1 MIFAIGT
8 KVRFK
13 HTGDEGVITANLG
26 NDMVEV
32 FIEEDDMKIPTFVDD
47 LENASSFYQKDKKSG
62 TKIVP
67 GKQKKVVQAP
77 ERPPI
82 ESQYEIL
89 KSIGIQIAFE
99 PIYKEDGLPDKYNI
113 YLLNDTRTDYL
124 FQYLFKLNHQEEEK
138 SNGKLLRMS
147 ALPVGKLWYDE
158 LSDFPE
164 IELEVWKIKTNGTGD
179 KQHKTLKI
187 KPKQFFQKIK
197 TAPILNQRVHLY
209 TFFGVDEPIKKEKK
223 EDLQSYTR
231 RNLRPANN
239 SPAFVRYQVHD
250 VREFAAFNPE
260 IDLHIESLLNKSI
273 AKMRKSEILRI
284 QLVHF
289 ENYLDKAIRLGVS
302 HVFII
307 HGIGKGKL
315 RDEIA
320 TRLMFHS
327 DVKSF
332 KNEYHPKYGW
342 GATEVIF

>member
-1 MIFAIGT
+1 MLFAIGT

-32 FIEEDDMKIPTFVDD
+32 FIEADDMKIPTFVDD
-47 LENASSFYQKDKKSG
+47 LENASGFYEKDSKSG

-67 GKQKKVVQAP
+67 GKQKKVIQAP
-77 ERPPI
+77 SRPPI

-89 KSIGIQIAFE
+89 KSVGIQIAFE
-99 PIYKEDGLPDKYNI
+99 PIYKEDGLPEKYNI
-113 YLLNDTRTDYL
+113 YLLNDTKIDYL
-124 FQYLFKLNHQEEEK
+124 FQYVLRIGHEEQEK
-138 SNGKLLRMS
+138 SNGKLLATS
-147 ALPVGKLWYDE
+147 ALPIGELWYDE

-164 IELEVWKIKTNGTGD
+164 IGLEAWKIKTNGTGE
-179 KQHKTLKI
+179 KQHKVLKI

-209 TFFGVDEPIKKEKK
+209 TFFGVNDPIKKEKK
-223 EDLQSYTR
+223 ENLQTYTR
-231 RNLRPANN
+231 RNLRPPVNT
-239 SPAFVRYQVHD
+239 PAFVRYQVHN
-250 VREFAAFNPE
+250 VREFAEFIPE
-260 IDLHIESLLNKSI
+260 IDLHIENLLNKSI

-284 QLVHF
+284 QLMHF

-320 TRLMFHS
+320 TRLMMHP